1 MGLRVILYT
10 PEDTSDD
17 AASGVLGLIVVF
29 ARRNVVK
36 PDTLKLTPLA
46 AITRAMAPR
55 ARAGISQ
62 EAVIREIPHMRK
74 ATITATAGGGILS
87 SSVRRFMMDLSTN
100 CLARASHKTPFST
113 SEIWQQRSAL
123 RKSTKNRQLL
133 VQGITGLRNAHPQV
147 HTGSI

>member
-10 PEDTSDD
+10 PEDTSAD

-46 AITRAMAPR
+46 AITRTRAPR

-62 EAVIREIPHMRK
+62 GAVIREMPHMRK
-74 ATITATAGGGILS
+74 ATITATAERNLKFKRLHAGHIARDQRL
-87 SSVRRFMMDLSTN
+87 LPSTFFT
-100 CLARASHKTPFST
+100 LRASTSMPST
-113 SEIWQQRSAL
+113 HRTLIAA
-123 RKSTKNRQLL
+123 NFAP
-133 VQGITGLRNAHPQV
+133 VFGCVPIAND
-147 HTGSI
+147 